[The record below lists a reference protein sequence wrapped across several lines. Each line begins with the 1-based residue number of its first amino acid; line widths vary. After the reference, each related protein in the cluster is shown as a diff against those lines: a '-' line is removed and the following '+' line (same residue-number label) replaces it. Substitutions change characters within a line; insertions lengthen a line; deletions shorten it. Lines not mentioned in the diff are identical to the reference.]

1 MENRMVPDSS
11 RIVITG
17 VGLTAPGGS
26 NTLAE
31 FRQQVLAGRSG
42 ITTLDLRY
50 MAPAPAGLCDFPETR
65 YRKKKENKRGT
76 RAGCIGVYC
85 AGEALADAGIDF
97 SEYDRSRTGVY
108 IGLTEH
114 GTVET
119 ENEVYNISGFDYN
132 VDYWTHHHNPRTVL
146 NNPAGEITMN
156 LGITGPHYSVG
167 AACAAGNAALIQ
179 GCQMLRLEEV
189 DFALCGGISECTGS
203 FGIFASFR
211 AQGALAENNDPTRAS
226 RPFDR
231 DRNGIVISEGGCVF
245 TLERLD
251 KALARGA
258 RIYGEIAGHA
268 MNSDARDFVLPYGP
282 RQAECI
288 RLALDRAELAP
299 ADITII
305 NTHATGTRQGD
316 VEECKAIR
324 KVFADC
330 PGTRVNNTKSLIGH
344 AMGAAGVLELA
355 ANLPSFTDNQ
365 VHATINL
372 DNLDPDCTLPGLVA
386 GEPEE
391 LAAVDSILN
400 TSFGMVGINSVV
412 IVKRFVAK

>member
-1 MENRMVPDSS
+1 
-11 RIVITG
+11 
-17 VGLTAPGGS
+17 
-26 NTLAE
+26 
-31 FRQQVLAGRSG
+31 
-42 ITTLDLRY
+42 
-50 MAPAPAGLCDFPETR
+50 
-65 YRKKKENKRGT
+65 
-76 RAGCIGVYC
+76 
-85 AGEALADAGIDF
+85 
-97 SEYDRSRTGVY
+97 
-108 IGLTEH
+108 
-114 GTVET
+114 
-119 ENEVYNISGFDYN
+119 
-132 VDYWTHHHNPRTVL
+132 
-146 NNPAGEITMN
+146 
-156 LGITGPHYSVG
+156 VG

-179 GCQMLRLEEV
+179 GSQMLRLGEV

-211 AQGALAENNDPTRAS
+211 AQGALAEHDDPTKAS
-226 RPFDR
+226 RPFDQ

-288 RLALDRAELAP
+288 RLALERADMKP
-299 ADITII
+299 SDITLI

-324 KVFADC
+324 EVFADC
-330 PGTRVNNTKSLIGH
+330 PDIRVNNTKSIIGH

-355 ANLPSFTDNQ
+355 ANLPSLTDNQ
-365 VHATINL
+365 IHPTINL

-386 GEPEE
+386 GVPEQLE
-391 LAAVDSILN
+391 CVESILN
-400 TSFGMVGINSVV
+400 NSFGMVGINSVV